1 MTFKELFTKVDEAN
15 TILRP
20 MVEREITVTVEFDGA
35 DTVEFKNFSL
45 FTVWVNNNFFSWFA
59 NVIYTLDLG
68 PLKPLTR
75 ITLAGDKY
83 HLPFEIVV
91 MLNVCDIK

>member
-35 DTVEFKNFSL
+35 DTVEFTNYKR
-45 FTVWVNNNFFSWFA
+45 FTGWVDTQFFSWFA
-59 NVIYTLDLG
+59 TVIYNLDLG

-75 ITLAGDKY
+75 VTIEGEYT
-83 HLPFEIVV
+83 PFEIVV